1 MAQKDNHS
9 EKFEWIVSV
18 PIFKNSTILS
28 QLTVA
33 LGIPFGLLCVFL
45 FFSSS
50 GKDRIY
56 ALGLIATLLL
66 LTYLF
71 IMLLYGGNYD
81 VAFVLDDKGVL
92 CYTQPRQAKKN
103 RIVNGLAIVLGLL
116 SGKPAVAGAGMLAGT
131 KQSTFLEWRAIQKV
145 KYAPK
150 QQVILLRGGWTEK
163 IAVFCTEDN
172 YGEVKGVING
182 KIKV

>member
-1 MAQKDNHS
+1 MTQRDHI
-9 EKFEWIVSV
+9 EKLDWIISV

-71 IMLLYGGNYD
+71 IMVLYGGNYD

-92 CYTQPRQAKKN
+92 CYTQPRQAKKD

-131 KQSTFLEWRAIQKV
+131 KQSTFLGWNNIRKV

-150 QQVILLRGGWTEK
+150 QHVVILRGGWTEK
-163 IAVFCTEDN
+163 IAVFCTKEN
-172 YGEVKGVING
+172 YGEVKAVING
-182 KIKV
+182 KIK

>member
-1 MAQKDNHS
+1 MTQKENQI
-9 EKFEWIVSV
+9 EKLEWIISV

-28 QLTVA
+28 QLSVA
-33 LGIPFGLLCVFL
+33 LGIPFGLLCLFL

-81 VAFVLDDKGVL
+81 VAYVVDDKGVL
-92 CYTQPRQAKKN
+92 SYTQPSQAKKN
-103 RIVNGLAIVLGLL
+103 RIVNALAIVLGLL
-116 SGKPAVAGAGMLAGT
+116 SGKPAVAGAGMLAGA
-131 KQSTFLEWRAIQKV
+131 KQSTFLGWSTIQKV

-150 QQVILLRGGWTEK
+150 QHVIILRGGWTEK
-163 IAVFCTEDN
+163 IAVFCTAEN
-172 YGEVKGVING
+172 YREVKAVING
-182 KIKV
+182 KLKS